1 MKPEAPTSHAKPA
14 SLVGLR
20 LADKST
26 RLSAAAWRA
35 RPNSVRARPACVSIA
50 SDRFSSERDTGPLS
64 SVQHELLA
72 DCSLELSPGSG
83 PAVNAGNLIDR

>member
-1 MKPEAPTSHAKPA
+1 MKPEAPTSRAKVHRW
-14 SLVGLR
+14 SDYG
-20 LADKST
+20 
-26 RLSAAAWRA
+26 
-35 RPNSVRARPACVSIA
+35 RP
-50 SDRFSSERDTGPLS
+50 GQLS